1 MAGRKLPD
9 RLKQFANRG
18 AWWVSVPDDADADAT
33 AAIDGA
39 FQRVTEAFEDE
50 GAPIPKALARLLER
64 TQTGLTRAVV
74 GMVAKARKGASSDGV
89 AARLEKAVKQRLVRM
104 RALMK
109 KHRLLPQSAVL
120 AIELEFLEDDIIA
133 RLEDVLKGW
142 K

>member
-1 MAGRKLPD
+1 MRKTPN
-9 RLKQFANRG
+9 RIKQFAARG
-18 AWWVSVPDDADADAT
+18 AGWVSVPDDAEADAT

-39 FQRVTEAFEDE
+39 FQAVTDAFEDD
-50 GAPIPKALARLLER
+50 GAPPPKALARLLEH
-64 TQTGLTRAVV
+64 TQTGLTRTVT

-89 AARLEKAVKQRLVRM
+89 AARLEKAVKQRLDKM

-109 KHRLLPQSAVL
+109 KHRLFPQNAAI

-133 RLEDVLKGW
+133 RLEDIIKGW